1 MAVPCL
7 PSRARQ
13 TATRARSAA
22 SLLRTLPHLTL
33 LAVLFA
39 TLFPSAAPVRAE
51 PQLSLPTP
59 PGQRWKIIQGYSCGT
74 HTGGEDHFAL
84 DLVNMEG
91 ATTGAPMRAAA
102 DGAIWVW
109 VPRSGTL
116 ILSHGDGF
124 YTQYTHL
131 QNAASTRVGQQVKR
145 GEVIGWAGDRA
156 TRGLPHLHFAA
167 FYGKG
172 VAASGRRSVPLSFAE
187 GYTLPNIGGCN
198 QHGGTVVVAGGEPEP
213 ADPPGIRFESQA
225 EVGRWYNS
233 DQAISFS
240 GGGIAGGY
248 SISWEGDPEGAPAA
262 RPDGEEVTVQLAPR
276 GEGLHTLYVR
286 GRDAAGSETLATFGP
301 FGYDLTP
308 PAVVT
313 APITDT
319 NQTQPAAAP
328 DAAPTPLELKVTAGK
343 AADLSWTPAYDRASG
358 VAGYRVYIGTD
369 PAGTSSW
376 FVPAPQVTTEP
387 LAPGSYSLRIQPLD
401 YAGNSGQWATVATV
415 ESLP

>member
-22 SLLRTLPHLTL
+22 FRLRFLPHLTL
-33 LAVLFA
+33 LAVLLA
-39 TLFPSAAPVRAE
+39 TLLPSTAPVRAE

-59 PGQRWKIIQGYSCGT
+59 PGQRWKIIQGYGCGT

-84 DLVNMEG
+84 DLVNMDG
-91 ATTGAPMRAAA
+91 ATTGAPVRAAA

-131 QNAASTRVGQQVKR
+131 QNTASARIGQQVKR
-145 GEVIGWAGDRA
+145 GELIGWAGDRA

-198 QHGGTVVVAGGEPEP
+198 QHGGTIMVAGGKPEQT
-213 ADPPGIRFESQA
+213 DPPGIRFESQA

-240 GGGIAGGY
+240 GAGIGGGY
-248 SISWEGDPEGAPAA
+248 RFDWDNDPEDAPLV
-262 RPDGEEVTVQLAPR
+262 RPEGGKVTVQLAAR

-286 GRDAAGSETLATFGP
+286 GRDMAGNETLSTFGP

-308 PAVVT
+308 PAVLA

-319 NQTQPAAAP
+319 TQIQSAP
-328 DAAPTPLELKVTAGK
+328 DAAPPIQELKVSAGK

-358 VAGYRVYIGTD
+358 VAGYRVYVGTD
-369 PAGTSSW
+369 PAGTSAW

-387 LAPGSYSLRIQPLD
+387 LAPGSYSLRVQPLD
-401 YAGNSGQWATVATV
+401 YAGNSGQWTTVATV
-415 ESLP
+415 VSAP